1 MKSGWGREVELP
13 WAEVGYHNLHQE
25 DCVHHFQRRLWQLTY
40 KNLLKY
46 LLLVLRLKYCLFGTR
61 THDFFSGTYI

>member
-13 WAEVGYHNLHQE
+13 WAEVVYQDLHQG
-25 DCVHHFQRRLWQLTY
+25 DCLHQFQRRLWQLTY

-46 LLLVLRLKYCLFGTR
+46 LLLVLRLKYCLFGS
-61 THDFFSGTYI
+61 HDFFSGTYI